1 MSELRSFWP
10 FYGGKWRL
18 APKYP
23 APLFGTI
30 VEPFAGAAGY
40 ALRYSDRGVVLVER
54 DPVIAALWRYLIR
67 VTPAEVR
74 ALPLVVEDVRAL
86 SVPEEAR
93 NLIAWWLNKGTERP
107 MRSPSKWVRD
117 GLRPK
122 SSWGPEVRERIAS
135 QVERIRH
142 WHIVEGD
149 YTAAPMLRA
158 TWFVD
163 PPYKNRAGERYRMSS
178 REIDFARLGEW
189 CRERRGQTIVCENV
203 GATWLPFEDFAPFY
217 GARGAKRT
225 DRRAEAVWFGG
236 VDG

>member
-23 APLFGTI
+23 APLHGTI

-40 ALRYSDRGVVLVER
+40 ALRYADRGVVLVER
-54 DPVIAALWRYLIR
+54 DPIIAALWRYLIR

-74 ALPLVVEDVRAL
+74 ALPLVVEDVRSLA
-86 SVPEEAR
+86 VPEEAQ

-135 QVERIRH
+135 QVESIRH
-142 WHIVEGD
+142 WHVVEGD

-158 TWFVD
+158 TWFID
-163 PPYKNRAGERYRMSS
+163 PPYANRAGERYRMSS
-178 REIDFARLGEW
+178 REIDFSRLGEW
-189 CRERRGQTIVCENV
+189 CRERRGQAIVCENV